1 MTIYQ
6 YGEQAAEN
14 VLIQLVGEHD
24 LPTVEDEVREI
35 QKMTERPF
43 SLIAAKVDTW
53 NQELTPWKAPAVYG
67 TEEFGDGAAQTLEEI
82 KKLCVD
88 KSKTYYIGFLSLLW
102 RRRRQR
108 L

>member
-35 QKMTERPF
+35 QKMTE
-43 SLIAAKVDTW
+43 
-53 NQELTPWKAPAVYG
+53 
-67 TEEFGDGAAQTLEEI
+67 
-82 KKLCVD
+82 
-88 KSKTYYIGFLSLLW
+88 
-102 RRRRQR
+102 
-108 L
+108 

>member
-24 LPTVEDEVREI
+24 LPTLQDEIIDR

-43 SLIAAKVDTW
+43 SLIAAKVD
-53 NQELTPWKAPAVYG
+53 A
-67 TEEFGDGAAQTLEEI
+67 
-82 KKLCVD
+82 
-88 KSKTYYIGFLSLLW
+88 
-102 RRRRQR
+102 
-108 L
+108 